1 MADFITERLD
11 PASRVT
17 LEPHHDQREQNA
29 ATRRR
34 VPKRPPVKAQAEEP
48 VEDEPSHE
56 LDQMA

>member
-11 PASRVT
+11 PMSRVT
-17 LEPHHDQREQNA
+17 LDQQEPRDPNS

-34 VPKRPPVKAQAEEP
+34 VPKRPLAKAKPEEP